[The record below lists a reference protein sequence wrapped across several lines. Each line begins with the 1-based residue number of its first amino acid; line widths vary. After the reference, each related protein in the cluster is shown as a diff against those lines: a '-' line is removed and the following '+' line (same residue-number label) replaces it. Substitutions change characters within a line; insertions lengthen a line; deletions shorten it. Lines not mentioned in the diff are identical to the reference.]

1 MTMSISGI
9 QTSTTPVV
17 GAADRDYTQMTDLD
31 FMNLLVA
38 QIQNQDPLSPMS
50 NAEFTSQITQ
60 FSMLEQIAGLG
71 NKMDQQVL
79 MSQAINNTA
88 MLSLIGRDVTVAGD
102 QVTVDDGE
110 VSPNMLNAAA
120 AGTATVEVLDSTGAV
135 IRTYEVRV
143 NAGLNEISWDGKQ
156 ADDSQAPNGEYKLR
170 VKVKNPEGEE
180 VVSAVLMT
188 AAVEGLRFENNAAIV
203 TVNGKDFQVADIFK
217 VS

>member
-1 MTMSISGI
+1 MAVSAI

-17 GAADRDYTQMTDLD
+17 GAANRDYTQMTDLD

-60 FSMLEQIAGLG
+60 FSTLEQIVGLG
-71 NKMDQQVL
+71 AKMDEQVL

-102 QVTVDDGE
+102 DVTVSDGE
-110 VSPNMLNAAA
+110 VSVNMLNSAAT
-120 AGTATVEVLDSTGAV
+120 GTATVEVLDSAGAV
-135 IRTYEVRV
+135 VRSYQEDV
-143 NAGLNEISWDGKQ
+143 QAGLNTIQWDGKL
-156 ADDSQAPNGEYKLR
+156 ADESQAADGEYTLR
-170 VKVKNPEGEE
+170 VKVQDREGKE
-180 VVSAVLMT
+180 VISAVLMT

-203 TVNGKDFQVADIFK
+203 TVNGEDFSVADIFK

>member
-1 MTMSISGI
+1 MAVSAI

-17 GAADRDYTQMTDLD
+17 GAANRDYTQMTDLD

-60 FSMLEQIAGLG
+60 FSTLEQIVGLG
-71 NKMDQQVL
+71 AKMDEQVL

-102 QVTVDDGE
+102 DVTVSDGE
-110 VSPNMLNAAA
+110 VSVNMLNAAA
-120 AGTATVEVLDSTGAV
+120 AGTATIEVLDSAGAV
-135 IRTYEVRV
+135 VRSYQEDV
-143 NAGLNEISWDGKQ
+143 QTGLNTIQWDGKL
-156 ADDSQAPNGEYKLR
+156 ADESQAADGEYTLR
-170 VKVKNPEGEE
+170 VKVQDREGKE
-180 VVSAVLMT
+180 VISAVLMT

-203 TVNGKDFQVADIFK
+203 TVNGEDFSVADIFK

>member
-1 MTMSISGI
+1 MTVTAV
-9 QTSTTPVV
+9 QNSTTPVV
-17 GAADRDYTQMTDLD
+17 GAASRDYTQMTDLD

-60 FSMLEQIAGLG
+60 FSTLEQIASLG
-71 NKMDQQVL
+71 DKMDEQIL

-102 QVTVDDGE
+102 DVTVTTSN
-110 VSPNMLNAAA
+110 VSGNMLNAAGP
-120 AGTATVEVLDSTGAV
+120 GTATVEVLDAEGNV
-135 IRTYEVRV
+135 VRSYPV
-143 NAGLNEISWDGKQ
+143 TVEAGLNDISWDGKLG
-156 ADDSQAPNGEYKLR
+156 DDSTAPDGEYSLR
-170 VKVKNPEGEE
+170 VKVKNTAGDD

-188 AAVEGLRFENNAAIV
+188 GAVEGLRFENNSAVV
-203 TVNGKDFQVADIFK
+203 TVHGEDFYVADIFR

>member
-1 MTMSISGI
+1 MSVSAV

-17 GAADRDYTQMTDLD
+17 GAAARDYTQMTDID

-88 MLSLIGRDVTVAGD
+88 MLSLIGRDVTVTGD
-102 QVTVDDGE
+102 EVTVADGAAGG
-110 VSPNMLNAAA
+110 NMLSAAA
-120 AGTATVEVLDSTGAV
+120 AGTATVEVLDSDGNVVQTYTRAV
-135 IRTYEVRV
+135 E
-143 NAGLNEISWDGKQ
+143 AGLNEISWDGKL
-156 ADDSQAPNGEYKLR
+156 ADGAQAPDGEYTLR
-170 VKVKNPEGEE
+170 VKVKNPAGDD

-188 AAVEGLRFENNAAIV
+188 GAVEGLRFENNAAVV
-203 TVNGKDFQVADIFK
+203 TVNGKDFNVADIYR

>member
-1 MTMSISGI
+1 MAISAI
-9 QTSTTPVV
+9 QNSTTPVV
-17 GAADRDYTQMTDLD
+17 GAAERDYTQMTDLD

-71 NKMDQQVL
+71 NKMDEQVL

-88 MLSLIGRDVTVAGD
+88 MLSLIGRDVTVLGD
-102 QVTVDDGE
+102 EVTVNDE
-110 VSPNMLNAAA
+110 TATHNMLNVAA

-135 IRTYEVRV
+135 VRTYQVAV
-143 NAGLNEISWDGKQ
+143 DAGLNDISWNGKTNDSEAA
-156 ADDSQAPNGEYKLR
+156 ADGEYTLR
-170 VKVKNPEGEE
+170 VAVKNPAGED
-180 VVSAVLMT
+180 VASAVLMT
-188 AAVEGLRFENNAAIV
+188 GAVTGLRFENNSAIV
-203 TVNGKDFQVADIFK
+203 TVNGEDFHVADIFK